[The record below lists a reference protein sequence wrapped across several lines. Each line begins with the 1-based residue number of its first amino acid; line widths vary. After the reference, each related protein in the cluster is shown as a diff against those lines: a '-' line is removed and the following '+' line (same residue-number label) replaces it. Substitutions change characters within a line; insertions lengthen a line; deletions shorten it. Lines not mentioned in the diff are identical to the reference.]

1 MRRWLWILLG
11 LAAGVGVGLLIGW
24 VVAPVQ
30 YYDTV
35 PAQLHPVYQREYVR
49 LVAFTYAVT
58 GDLDVA
64 AARLARLNPA
74 APLAPL
80 QTLTEDMISEEAS
93 PAIIRPLARLAEDLD
108 AATPVMAPY
117 LRETP

>member
-11 LAAGVGVGLLIGW
+11 LAAGVSLGLLIGW

-35 PAQLHPVYQREYVR
+35 PDQLHPVYQREYVR
-49 LVAFTYAVT
+49 LVASTYAVT

-64 AARLARLNPA
+64 AARLARLNPTD
-74 APLAPL
+74 PSAPL
-80 QTLTEDMISEEAS
+80 QTLTEDLISEEAS
-93 PAIIRPLARLAEDLD
+93 LVVIGPLARLAEDLD

-117 LRETP
+117 LQETP